1 MGRTRGNDGLRH
13 GRLQAV
19 RLLRLR
25 HGLLLVGL
33 LDGSAV
39 GLRLLA
45 VHAGMLLVGLLRLP
59 GSNERELHGTAAV
72 GLLLL
77 LLLLLLVTRLLRL

>member
-1 MGRTRGNDGLRH
+1 MGRTRGSDGLRH

-45 VHAGMLLVGLLRLP
+45 VHAGLLVGLLRLP

-77 LLLLLLVTRLLRL
+77 LLVTRLLRL